1 MAHARLSP
9 SASSIW
15 MKCAGMPYLTQDL
28 PDTPSVYAER
38 GTAAHELLEH
48 AISGKIDKL
57 PEKTWLASNRVMLNA
72 EDIEAVKVAHDYLVD
87 QCEIEDEVETEVRL
101 KYNDDLWGTADFV
114 RYRPSTGELLVA
126 DYKHGSGVAVE
137 ANRNPQGMIY
147 ALMKGKALGNRGI
160 TSVKF
165 VIIQPR
171 CWHQDGPIR
180 EFVTDAADMLD
191 WGADIQDALK
201 AFAAAGLD
209 HQTLAPNDLGIWAG
223 VWLKAGDHC
232 RWCKAAAIC
241 PALKNQAIEAAK
253 ADFSDGKYTSQ
264 ELAEALDKVAMVQA
278 WAKAVHE
285 FAYAEAERGITIPG
299 WKLVDKRP
307 TQKWKDE
314 TNPTFFIAD
323 ELDIDENTLMTEP
336 ELRSPAQVRD
346 IIADH
351 MDGKTKKDRQAAAKK
366 FLEPFID
373 AVSSGRTLV
382 REDDGRKPSKAGAQT
397 DFDRLD

>member
-15 MKCAGMPYLTQDL
+15 MKCVGMPYMVEGL
-28 PDTPSVYAER
+28 PDTSSVYADR
-38 GTAAHELLEH
+38 GTAAHELLEQW
-48 AISGKIDKL
+48 ITGKVEIEL
-57 PEKTWLASNRVMLNA
+57 STATWRASNGVSLIGEDLDAVRVAYN
-72 EDIEAVKVAHDYLVD
+72 YLVD
-87 QCEIEDEVETEVRL
+87 QCEIGDEVDTEVKLRF
-101 KYNDDLWGTADFV
+101 NDDLWGTADFV
-114 RYRPSTGELLVA
+114 RYRPETMELLVA

-147 ALMKGKALGNRGI
+147 ALMKAKQLGNRGI
-160 TSVKF
+160 RSVKF

-180 EFVTDAADMLD
+180 EFVMDGADMLD
-191 WGADIQDALK
+191 WAADIEDAIQRFK
-201 AFAAAGLD
+201 QGSK
-209 HQTLAPNDLGIWAG
+209 NDLTP
-223 VWLKAGDHC
+223 GDHC

-241 PALKNQAIEAAK
+241 PALKEKAVEAAK
-253 ADFSDGKYTSQ
+253 ADFSDTPYTPTG
-264 ELAEALDKVAMVQA
+264 LAEALDKVAMVQA

-307 TQKWKDE
+307 VQKWKDE
-314 TNPTFFIAD
+314 QDVQWTIGVD
-323 ELDIDENTLMTEP
+323 LGIDTKDLLTEP

-346 IIADH
+346 IIAEY

-382 REDDGRKPSKAGAQT
+382 REDDARQPSKAGAQA